1 MQGFFKGYKTLAK
14 NGFRREN
21 IFIIN
26 VEIGKARRRVNL
38 VTNSMYD
45 LDKTHLKVRMN
56 LPGVHQTQLPLT
68 CFICLIFTIKAIQDH
83 RAGQ

>member
-1 MQGFFKGYKTLAK
+1 
-14 NGFRREN
+14 
-21 IFIIN
+21 
-26 VEIGKARRRVNL
+26 
-38 VTNSMYD
+38 MYD

-83 RAGQ
+83 RAGQWRMQSDNRQKQYSEAITRKCSV